1 MPAVYTTLDLAPAV
15 LPDGDG
21 VLPGAFAR
29 PRPRPEDVDLVV
41 DGRALLHRL
50 DESEG
55 ADTVSPLAGDLPP
68 ALRAEHVRALLDPA
82 AAAGPAASLPGG
94 RRVIYSCP
102 DCEDLGCGAVTAVVE
117 HDGEDVV
124 WRDFAWQTGP
134 TADPAREGYPGVGP
148 YRFHR
153 AAYRTVLRRLG
164 TEPRTEP
171 RTEPVTESRARS
183 RVEPVTEALP
193 ELVTGA
199 RTKATVEPATGP
211 RTRPRAELAT
221 EAPSEPVTAPR
232 TRPRGEPLT
241 EARG

>member
-15 LPDGDG
+15 LPDGGG

-29 PRPRPEDVDLVV
+29 PRPRPEDLDLVV

-50 DESEG
+50 DEAEG
-55 ADTVSPLAGDLPP
+55 VDTVSPLAGDLPP
-68 ALRAEHVRALLDPA
+68 ALRAEHVHGLLDPDA
-82 AAAGPAASLPGG
+82 DAGPAGSLTGG

-153 AAYRTVLRRLG
+153 ATYRTVLRRLG
-164 TEPRTEP
+164 TEPRTELRTAPPIAPRPEARARPRVEP
-171 RTEPVTESRARS
+171 RTEAS
-183 RVEPVTEALP
+183 
-193 ELVTGA
+193 
-199 RTKATVEPATGP
+199 TGP
-211 RTRPRAELAT
+211 RTEASTEPRAE
-221 EAPSEPVTAPR
+221 
-232 TRPRGEPLT
+232 
-241 EARG
+241 ARR

>member
-15 LPDGDG
+15 LPDGGG
-21 VLPGAFAR
+21 VLPGASAR

-50 DESEG
+50 DEAEG
-55 ADTVSPLAGDLPP
+55 MDTVSPLAGDLPP
-68 ALRAEHVRALLDPA
+68 ALRAEHVRGLLDPDPDG
-82 AAAGPAASLPGG
+82 GPVSSLPGR

-153 AAYRTVLRRLG
+153 ATYRTVLRRLG
-164 TEPRTEP
+164 TQPRPEPRTEP
-171 RTEPVTESRARS
+171 PAEPAN
-183 RVEPVTEALP
+183 
-193 ELVTGA
+193 
-199 RTKATVEPATGP
+199 EPATEPANAPAPEAPTEPAPEARTQP
-211 RTRPRAELAT
+211 RTEAAT
-221 EAPSEPVTAPR
+221 KR
-232 TRPRGEPLT
+232 LT
-241 EARG
+241 EART

>member
-15 LPDGDG
+15 LPDGG
-21 VLPGAFAR
+21 GALPGALA
-29 PRPRPEDVDLVV
+29 RPRPEDVDLVV

-50 DESEG
+50 DEAEG
-55 ADTVSPLAGDLPP
+55 VDTVSPLAGDLPP
-68 ALRAEHVRALLDPA
+68 ALRAEHVRGLLAPDVD
-82 AAAGPAASLPGG
+82 AGPVAPLPDG

-102 DCEDLGCGAVTAVVE
+102 DCADLGCGAVTAVVE

-153 AAYRTVLRRLG
+153 STYRTVLQRLG
-164 TEPRTEP
+164 TPPRPEPQPQLRT
-171 RTEPVTESRARS
+171 
-183 RVEPVTEALP
+183 
-193 ELVTGA
+193 G
-199 RTKATVEPATGP
+199 
-211 RTRPRAELAT
+211 PRAELPIGPVA
-221 EAPSEPVTAPR
+221 EARTQPRAEPVPEVPAAPGAQ
-232 TRPRGEPLT
+232 PRAEPLT